1 MVNNFN
7 IADFLNKFDD
17 NYDFIY
23 DANSKNKEVAGQL
36 EAAAAFDDFL
46 KQHGDFVR
54 EFVNYRGDVI
64 SSDREAAAFMFTVD
78 DFCQIGKTNGK
89 NAAIYLFGNDKN
101 CQAEWVYLCTLYWR
115 PLYLQKKRWKRNN
128 RTGKKETYQSMYST
142 AVNKRK

>member
-1 MVNNFN
+1 MEDYISWYYITNGKNQKKGITMVHNFN

-23 DANSKNKEVAGQL
+23 DANSKNKEVAGQR

-78 DFCQIGKTNGK
+78 DFC
-89 NAAIYLFGNDKN
+89 
-101 CQAEWVYLCTLYWR
+101 
-115 PLYLQKKRWKRNN
+115 
-128 RTGKKETYQSMYST
+128 
-142 AVNKRK
+142 